1 MSLQSSFYGYIPK
14 RIYKLIKNF
23 RILAGLI
30 TNSLFKLLTLDE
42 SINITWEILID
53 LPKNIKQL
61 FIVQVIYLHKF
72 RDDIPSSFK
81 FFKLIRHKMGF

>member
-14 RIYKLIKNF
+14 RIYKLVKNF
-23 RILAGLI
+23 RVLAGLI

-53 LPKNIKQL
+53 LPKKYQT
-61 FIVQVIYLHKF
+61 VVHC
-72 RDDIPSSFK
+72 SSY
-81 FFKLIRHKMGF
+81 ISSQI